1 MILLNG
7 PSSAGKSTLSGELQR
22 RLAGTGVE
30 AEIISIDDYMI
41 TDPKETIYEDDIYEI
56 MPAMCEEMKNALGK
70 GRSVIVDH
78 AITSERIFEAFMDAA
93 KGYEVLTVK
102 VTCDLEILLRR
113 EQERGDR
120 CPGSAEAS
128 LQYLWPKEGYDL
140 CVDSGKCS
148 AVENAEIIMD
158 AIEMCQKEPS
168 KAWNAKH
175 SMIPTERRDVTK
187 VTPVAHLE
195 KMGEFF
201 DARLE
206 GYEEHQLTT
215 IDDAGEF
222 YPFTAGCLPQ
232 DAGACILD
240 LGCGTGLELGYYFE
254 VVPTAKV
261 TGVDL
266 AAGMLDALKKKFPEK
281 ALNLIVGSYFDVPF
295 EEGAFDAAVSVESLH
310 HFTKEEKI
318 PLYEKVRKALKADGY
333 FILTDYFAT
342 SEEEERFH
350 RGELLRL
357 RKEQGLREDE
367 FYHYDTPLTVEH
379 ETEALLAAGFKDV
392 QVLKNWGHTYTLKAA
407 R

>member
-1 MILLNG
+1 M
-7 PSSAGKSTLSGELQR
+7 T
-22 RLAGTGVE
+22 
-30 AEIISIDDYMI
+30 
-41 TDPKETIYEDDIYEI
+41 
-56 MPAMCEEMKNALGK
+56 
-70 GRSVIVDH
+70 
-78 AITSERIFEAFMDAA
+78 
-93 KGYEVLTVK
+93 
-102 VTCDLEILLRR
+102 
-113 EQERGDR
+113 
-120 CPGSAEAS
+120 
-128 LQYLWPKEGYDL
+128 
-140 CVDSGKCS
+140 
-148 AVENAEIIMD
+148 
-158 AIEMCQKEPS
+158 
-168 KAWNAKH
+168 
-175 SMIPTERRDVTK
+175 
-187 VTPVAHLE
+187 LE

-222 YPFTAGCLPQ
+222 YPYTAGCLPQ
-232 DAGACILD
+232 DAGSCILD

-254 VVPTAKV
+254 DVPTAKV

-266 AAGMLDALKKKFPEK
+266 AAGMLDALRKKFPDE

-318 PLYEKVRKALKADGY
+318 PLYEKVRKALKAEGY

-379 ETEALLAAGFKDV
+379 EKEALLAAGFAQV
-392 QVLKNWGHTYTLKAA
+392 QVLKNWGHTYTLKAVK
-407 R
+407 